1 MHRRALTCLLSL
13 FLLLMQHES
22 LRHALDHAGAQLQ
35 RIEHSVLERATG
47 DTCVECELLASGAA
61 SSPAAAL
68 PPRAAD
74 PVYVPISA
82 PATPPAVAAFSFYR
96 SRAPPPVL
104 QHA

>member
-35 RIEHSVLERATG
+35 RIEHSVLERASG
-47 DTCVECELLASGAA
+47 ECELLASGAA
-61 SSPAAAL
+61 SIPAAAL
-68 PPRAAD
+68 PPLAAD

>member
-61 SSPAAAL
+61 SIPAAAL
-68 PPRAAD
+68 PPLAAD

-82 PATPPAVAAFSFYR
+82 PATPPAVAAFSLYR